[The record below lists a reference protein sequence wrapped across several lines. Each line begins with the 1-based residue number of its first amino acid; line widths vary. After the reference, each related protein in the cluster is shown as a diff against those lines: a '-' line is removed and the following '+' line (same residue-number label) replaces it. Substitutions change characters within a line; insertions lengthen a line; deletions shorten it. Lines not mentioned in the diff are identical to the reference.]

1 MTMKRFLGKALL
13 ILVGLALILA
23 SAKGYILG
31 IAGTEITAAVT
42 NVKIE
47 QESRSNDNDYEYD
60 YNVIVSYTFDVDGK
74 QYTGSFKDSYST
86 YLKAQEAKQR
96 AEENSTVRIKY
107 LPLRP
112 SICAQLDAVKTD
124 AKANALR
131 IALGLIGVVFIVFAF
146 KPIRKRADSK
156 SSDTPQPVTPTAPN
170 TFPGGSEDGI
180 LCTCCNSIN
189 SKKDNF
195 CKNCGAMLKQ

>member
-1 MTMKRFLGKALL
+1 MKKVFGKVLL
-13 ILVGLALILA
+13 ILAGLALILA

-47 QESRSNDNDYEYD
+47 QESRSNDNDYEYN

-74 QYTGSFKDSYST
+74 QYTGSYEDSYST

-96 AEENSTVRIKY
+96 AEEKATVRIKY

-112 SICAQLDAVKTD
+112 SICAQLDAAKTN

-131 IALGLIGVVFIVFAF
+131 IALGLLGVVFIVLAF
-146 KPIRKRADSK
+146 KPTRKRAESK
-156 SSDTPQPVTPTAPN
+156 LYATPQSVAPNTPN
-170 TFPGGSEDGI
+170 TFPGGLGDGI
-180 LCTCCNSIN
+180 FCTCCNTVN

-195 CKNCGAMLKQ
+195 CKNCGAMLRQ

>member
-1 MTMKRFLGKALL
+1 MLL
-13 ILVGLALILA
+13 ILIGLALILA

-31 IAGTEITAAVT
+31 ISGTEITAVIT
-42 NVKIE
+42 SVKIE
-47 QESRSNDNDYEYD
+47 QESRSNVNEFEYD
-60 YNVIVSYTFDVDGK
+60 YNVIVSYAFDVDGK

-112 SICAQLDAVKTD
+112 SICARLDAVKTD
-124 AKANALR
+124 AKANVLR
-131 IALGLIGVVFIVFAF
+131 IALCLLGVVFIVLAF

-156 SSDTPQPVTPTAPN
+156 FSDTPQSVTTNAPDN
-170 TFPGGSEDGI
+170 LNRDSEDGL
-180 LCTCCNSIN
+180 LCTCCNTIN
-189 SKKDNF
+189 SKIDNF
-195 CKNCGAMLKQ
+195 CKNCGAMLKR